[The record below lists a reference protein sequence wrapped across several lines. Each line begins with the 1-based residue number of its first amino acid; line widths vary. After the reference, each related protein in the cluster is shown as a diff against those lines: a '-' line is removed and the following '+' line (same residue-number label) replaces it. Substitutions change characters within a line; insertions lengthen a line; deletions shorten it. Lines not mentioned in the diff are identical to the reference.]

1 MGGVSLLPPDSPPA
15 AVPAPPSPVQ
25 LARPLARLRALQ
37 AFGLSLAAL
46 ALGGAAVL
54 SSPGAST
61 PASALVAG
69 SAPHF
74 TLLIAGRDIVYCYYR
89 QPCKNQ
95 DQRTGI
101 IQPPN
106 TDTIM
111 LVKVDAG
118 RVSVLNIPRDTN
130 VGEYN
135 YRGSPAAQ
143 KVNSRY
149 WAEGTEGLTRA
160 VEEITGERVDAHVI
174 VRTDYVARVIDA
186 LGGLDVTVP
195 KGGIEWVD
203 QAAGVNLKLDAGN
216 HHLNGET
223 AVLFLRVR
231 KGFGDDWGR
240 IDHQKQA
247 LTQLAS
253 RLKSARGLAAL
264 PTILGGI
271 GNGVETNADPNLLP
285 TLLPYLPQLKL
296 TFATLPTDE
305 IRGSF
310 NLAVNRERLAQVWG
324 TQAGGGAGAA
334 TQRQV
339 SIRIEDASG
348 AALGPRLARALAAL
362 GYTSVTSEAVPA
374 SPEASQ
380 VFTGSDVG
388 AASELADTLGLP
400 RLQGER
406 FPVEAGEIGIL
417 LGTDAR
423 ETLAALRA
431 YPDGP
436 AQTAPDGQGL
446 GQSGTGQTGTVQPQ
460 AGQTGANQKEA
471 VPLLAAHSITE
482 TP

>member
-1 MGGVSLLPPDSPPA
+1 MGGVSLLPPDSSPA
-15 AVPAPPSPVQ
+15 DLPVPAPTRQS
-25 LARPLARLRALQ
+25 ARPLARLRALQ

-46 ALGGAAVL
+46 VLGGAAVL

-61 PASALVAG
+61 PVSALVAG

-74 TLLIAGRDIVYCYYR
+74 TLLLAGRDIVYCYYR

-106 TDTIM
+106 TDTLM

-130 VGEYN
+130 VGDYD
-135 YRGSPAAQ
+135 YRASPAAQ

-149 WAEGTEGLTRA
+149 WAEGPEGLTRA

-174 VRTDYVARVIDA
+174 VRTDYVSRVIDA

-195 KGGIEWVD
+195 EGGIEWID

-216 HHLNGET
+216 HHLDGET

-264 PTILGGI
+264 PTIVGGI

-285 TLLPYLPQLKL
+285 TLLPYLPRLKL

-324 TQAGGGAGAA
+324 TQAGSPAGAA

-362 GYTSVTSEAVPA
+362 GYTSVTTEAVPA

-388 AASELADTLGLP
+388 TASELADTLGLP

-446 GQSGTGQTGTVQPQ
+446 GQSGTGQTGTVQPR
-460 AGQTGANQKEA
+460 ASQTGANQQEV

-482 TP
+482 NP

>member
-1 MGGVSLLPPDSPPA
+1 MSLLFFKPALDAAAPD
-15 AVPAPPSPVQ
+15 PVNP
-25 LARPLARLRALQ
+25 RPLARLRAMQ

-46 ALGGAAVL
+46 ALGGVAVL

-61 PASALVAG
+61 PATALVAG

-74 TLLIAGRDIVYCYYR
+74 TLLLAGKDVVYCYYR

-95 DQRTGI
+95 DQRVGI

-106 TDTIM
+106 TDTLM

-149 WAEGTEGLTRA
+149 WAEGPEGLTRA
-160 VEEITGERVDAHVI
+160 VEEITGERVDAYVI
-174 VRTDYVARVIDA
+174 VRTEYVARVIDA

-216 HHLNGET
+216 HHLDGET
-223 AVLFLRVR
+223 GVLFLRVR

-247 LTQLAS
+247 LTQLAA
-253 RLKSARGLAAL
+253 RLKSAKGLAAL

-324 TQAGGGAGAA
+324 TSAPGLLAAGNE
-334 TQRQV
+334 RRV
-339 SIRIEDASG
+339 SVQIEDASG

-362 GYTSVTSEAVPA
+362 GYDKVSTYTVPD

-423 ETLAALRA
+423 ETLAALNA

-436 AQTAPDGQGL
+436 AQISPDSGESD
-446 GQSGTGQTGTVQPQ
+446 QSGTGQTG
-460 AGQTGANQKEA
+460 ASQTGANQINP
-471 VPLLAAHSITE
+471 VPLLAAHSTTE
-482 TP
+482 NP